1 MGIIDHV
8 FCLNVLFFLIM
19 KLLEEIEY
27 VQVSVNK
34 NAIAQNYTIS
44 HVIEEP
50 GEVWKLDL
58 YKHLKS
64 KYK

>member
-1 MGIIDHV
+1 
-8 FCLNVLFFLIM
+8 M

-64 KYK
+64 KYKWSV